1 MAVSFKVPASP
12 AKSVYSISEFQG
24 VDLTNSPA
32 NIDDVRSPNA
42 PNMTR
47 LVPGKVRKRMGY
59 ETIHTFTTGEVLGCH
74 VMKQTATTDVVTG
87 VNRALGTA
95 TAASITTTTTDETW
109 TDLYDLAEALSN
121 TARFHI
127 EFDYT
132 YTKYTDNDYFYIYI
146 GGNQLIR
153 FYIRDTETEH
163 SGHASHSLNP
173 QTLVDDY
180 DYSKIQLVTS
190 DQIDITISNFTFSY
204 GQPDSVDWSVAPE
217 DGGSSFDLMNAFKN
231 NSSSLFIDT
240 SGTRT
245 GTAEDGVW
253 SDYIEWGD
261 STWYGYGYH
270 YTCKYTTS
278 TNDTVNS
285 ITIEAVSKNGEQV
298 FSETYTENLVGEVIE
313 FVYIPKTTDDYV
325 YRIDVTFNVDGDSE
339 CVIHRDDSYIYT
351 VAMRSSFYTASKTY
365 IYHVGNT
372 FYQNKS
378 GEDTYTSLY
387 TSANYARSMSWQF
400 GNYLYII
407 DGKNM
412 YKYDGENESLDAID
426 YDNATIPL
434 VTIAKSPTGGG
445 TSYQPL
451 NLVQPGFEETFY
463 GTASAT
469 DYYLSFS
476 DLADNTVYAWILDS
490 DGIWQTKTEDT
501 DFTVDRTNGIITFT
515 TAPGVS
521 PLDGEDNVKI
531 RAYRSAEDDSEKI
544 KKCTVGALFGVNG
557 TSDRL
562 FLSGNPEYPNSDWYC
577 EQYDPTYFPDTGYSI
592 LGQENSAIVGYAI
605 INNYLAAFKDENEP
619 SQSVFI
625 REGDLVTNE
634 VSTSL
639 GTTIEI
645 TEPAFKLIN
654 TLQGA
659 SAYGKYTFGYLQTEP
674 LFLTKKG
681 IYAITAQD
689 ITGEKYGQNR
699 SFYLDGELLKESDLD
714 NAYACVYNNMYY
726 LAINNKVYLL
736 DGLQATR
743 TDRSEPYSTRQYVA
757 FHWNSIPASII
768 WTDNDYLWF
777 GTVDGKICRFFT
789 DVDDLYSY
797 NDDGEAIDAWWET
810 PDLDG
815 KLFFK
820 NKTFRYYAVRLMAA
834 LRTSVKMWAMKN
846 GVWTLIKYEDKT
858 GQYFDFD
865 DIDFEN
871 FTFSTDQSEK
881 VAHTKIKV
889 KKVDKARFKLQNDI
903 VNEPFGLFDIAL
915 EYIENGNYKG

>member
-12 AKSVYSISEFQG
+12 ARSVYSISEFQG

-32 NIDDVRSPNA
+32 NVEDTRSPNA

-95 TAASITTTTTDETW
+95 TSKSISTSTTDETF
-109 TDLYDLAEALSN
+109 TDLYTLAEALSY

-132 YTKYTDNDYFYIYI
+132 YTKHTDNALFYLYV
-146 GGNQLIR
+146 GGRSIMS
-153 FYIRDTETEH
+153 FTFRDTEVEH
-163 SGHASHSLNP
+163 SGHTSHSFNP
-173 QTLVDDY
+173 ASLVAGY
-180 DYSKIQLVTS
+180 DYTKLSIKTT
-190 DQIDITISNFTFSY
+190 DQVDITISNFTFSY
-204 GQPDSVDWSVAPE
+204 GQPDDVDWSVAPE
-217 DGGSSFDLMNAFKN
+217 DIGGSFDLLNVYKN
-231 NSSSLFIDT
+231 NSISLFVDS
-240 SGTRT
+240 SGTRS
-245 GTAEDGVW
+245 GTASGGVW
-253 SDYIEWGD
+253 TDYIYWGN
-261 STWYGYGYH
+261 SSYGGYGYH
-270 YTCKYTTS
+270 YTCKYTTV
-278 TNDTVNS
+278 TNANVTSVVV
-285 ITIEAVSKNGEQV
+285 EAVSVNGEQV
-298 FSETYTENLVGEVIE
+298 YRKTFTENLVGELIE
-313 FVYIPKTTDDYV
+313 FVYIPKTSDDYV
-325 YRIDVTFNVDGDSE
+325 YRINVTVNVDEDAE
-339 CVIHRDDSYIYT
+339 IVLHRDESYLYR
-351 VAMRSSFYTASKTY
+351 VAMRSSFYLASKTF

-372 FYQNKS
+372 FYQNKE

-407 DGKNM
+407 DGKNV
-412 YKYDGENESLDAID
+412 YKYDGENETLTAIN
-426 YDNATIPL
+426 YTSATIPL

-469 DYYLSFS
+469 DYYLSFN
-476 DLADNTVYAWILDS
+476 DLASNTVHAWILNS
-490 DGIWQTKTEDT
+490 SGAWIHKTEDT
-501 DFTVDRTNGIITFT
+501 DFTVDRTNGIVTFT

-562 FLSGNPEYPNSDWYC
+562 FLSGNPDYPNNDWFC

-625 REGDLVTNE
+625 REGDLITKE
-634 VSTSL
+634 VQTSL

-659 SAYGKYTFGYLQTEP
+659 SAYGKYTFAYLQTEP

-681 IYAITAQD
+681 IFAITAQD

-699 SFYLDGELLKESDLD
+699 SFYLDGELLKESNLD
-714 NAYACVYNNMYY
+714 SAYACVYDNMYY
-726 LAINNKVYLL
+726 LAINGNVYLL

-757 FHWNSIPASII
+757 FHWNNIPASII

-777 GTVDGKICRFFT
+777 GTVDGKICRFYT
-789 DVDDLYSY
+789 DVEALDSY
-797 NDDGEAIDAWWET
+797 NDDGEPIDAWWET

-858 GQYFDFD
+858 GRYFDFEN
-865 DIDFEN
+865 IDFEN

-915 EYIENGNYKG
+915 EYIESGNYKG